1 MIRSALLSTL
11 PTLPLLALVSAATSV
26 DLVAEADPLGR
37 WASVHTADRSAWLR
51 VTAGAGGLEFRLVAP
66 ALSGGLEEARRH
78 LDALGAASRLADL
91 LHLAGALPIGAVR
104 GALDPRL
111 VELDGEAL
119 VDRLLGLAREHDLV
133 EGDCAAAEALVDLG
147 LAAREL
153 RMMAEDRL
161 AAGVAARVEAAV
173 AAAEV
178 RP

>member
-51 VTAGAGGLEFRLVAP
+51 VTAGAGGLEFRLVAS
-66 ALSGGLEEARRH
+66 ALGGGLEEARRH

-91 LHLAGALPIGAVR
+91 LHLAGALPVGAVR

-119 VDRLLGLAREHDLV
+119 VDRLLGLAREHNLV
-133 EGDCAAAEALVDLG
+133 EGDCAAEALVDLG

>member
-66 ALSGGLEEARRH
+66 ALGGGLEEARRH

-91 LHLAGALPIGAVR
+91 LHLAGALPVGAVR

-133 EGDCAAAEALVDLG
+133 EGDCAAEALVDLG

>member
-51 VTAGAGGLEFRLVAP
+51 VTAGAGGLEFRLDAS
-66 ALSGGLEEARRH
+66 ALGGGLEEARRH

-119 VDRLLGLAREHDLV
+119 VDRLLGLARERDLV
-133 EGDCAAAEALVDLG
+133 EGDCAAEALVDLG

>member
-66 ALSGGLEEARRH
+66 ALGGGLEEARRH

-133 EGDCAAAEALVDLG
+133 EGDCAAEALVDLG

>member
-133 EGDCAAAEALVDLG
+133 EGDCAAEALVDLG